1 MLPSSLRQVKVMTMM
16 KKLPKPT
23 STFILIGLVI
33 LLIFQSKNLW
43 LSFDT
48 KSEDQAK
55 IGEVDEFLQEIL
67 TPQRLIA
74 NFGDRD
80 HYITTDL
87 GPYWKMT
94 GENISEKLQ
103 KANSENLKL
112 IDTEEY
118 LNLQRQESLVFKFN
132 SPLSGSVFVN
142 LIGDKRNSND
152 INLSVDSI
160 YISNLG
166 EIYISGSKNFYKLVD
181 IKVDFDIGEILKEVK
196 SKGIR
201 AVNFYEAYGIKKDI
215 YIPDEDYIS
224 LQKVAYVSGLS
235 NLEESMKSNLAER
248 FLGIPI
254 DYIREM
260 SVDGKNTYV
269 YENEY
274 LSLSSD
280 GIIEYSLESLFDVK
294 SRDLNK
300 SLDRAVEFI
309 AQKTGIS
316 SGIYLEKIEPCDYN
330 DSLGYR
336 FFFNLKDGQIPLV
349 LPSKDHSFIE
359 IDVYSE
365 FVKNYREYYIR
376 KDDNPIYKKEKIK
389 IEGIHKILK
398 KNKET
403 FDYKPVIDILSSI
416 DNLSLVY
423 LSSSSSQAEEPSL
436 VYEMTYM
443 GSVYYFDVEDGNLMM
458 VR

>member
-1 MLPSSLRQVKVMTMM
+1 MTMT
-16 KKLPKPT
+16 KKLPKAT
-23 STFILIGLVI
+23 STYILIGLI
-33 LLIFQSKNLW
+33 LLLVFQSKNLW
-43 LSFDT
+43 LSFDI
-48 KSEDQAK
+48 KSEDKVK

-74 NFGDRD
+74 NFGDRE
-80 HYITTDL
+80 HYMTTDL
-87 GPYWKMT
+87 SSYWKMT

-103 KANSENLKL
+103 KATSENLQL
-112 IDTEEY
+112 INIEEY
-118 LNLQRQESLVFKFN
+118 LKLQKQKSLVFKFN

-160 YISNLG
+160 YISELG
-166 EIYISGSKNFYKLVD
+166 DIYISGSKSFYKLAD
-181 IKVDFDIGEILKEVK
+181 IKVDFDIDGILKEVK
-196 SKGIR
+196 TKGIR

-215 YIPDEDYIS
+215 YIPDEDYLS
-224 LQKVAYVSGLS
+224 LQRVAYVSSLGK
-235 NLEESMKSNLAER
+235 LEEGMKANLAER

-274 LSLSSD
+274 LSLSSN

-330 DSLGYR
+330 ESRGYR

-365 FVKNYREYYIR
+365 YVKNYREFYIR
-376 KDDNPIYKKEKIK
+376 KDNDPIYKKDKIS

-398 KNKET
+398 KNRRHFNNKSVME
-403 FDYKPVIDILSSI
+403 ILSSI
-416 DNLSLVY
+416 DNLNLVY
-423 LSSSSSQAEEPSL
+423 LIFSSEEAEEPTL

-443 GSVYYFDVEDGNLMM
+443 GNFYYFNVENGSLMM

>member
-1 MLPSSLRQVKVMTMM
+1 MTMT
-16 KKLPKPT
+16 KKFPKAT
-23 STFILIGLVI
+23 STYILIGLI
-33 LLIFQSKNLW
+33 LLLVFQSKNLW
-43 LSFDT
+43 LSFDI
-48 KSEDQAK
+48 KSEDKVK
-55 IGEVDEFLQEIL
+55 IGDVDEFLQEIL

-74 NFGDRD
+74 NFGDRE
-80 HYITTDL
+80 HYMTTDL
-87 GPYWKMT
+87 SSYWKMT

-103 KANSENLKL
+103 KATSENLQL
-112 IDTEEY
+112 INIEEY
-118 LNLQRQESLVFKFN
+118 LKLQKQKSLVFKFN

-160 YISNLG
+160 YISELG
-166 EIYISGSKNFYKLVD
+166 DIYISGSKSFYKLAD
-181 IKVDFDIGEILKEVK
+181 IKVDFDIDGILKEVK
-196 SKGIR
+196 TKGIR

-215 YIPDEDYIS
+215 YIPDEDYLS
-224 LQKVAYVSGLS
+224 LQRVAYVSGLGK
-235 NLEESMKSNLAER
+235 LEEGMKANLAER

-274 LSLSSD
+274 LSLSSN

-330 DSLGYR
+330 ESRGYR

-365 FVKNYREYYIR
+365 YVKNYREFYIR
-376 KDDNPIYKKEKIK
+376 KDNDPIYKKDKIS

-398 KNKET
+398 KNRRHFNNKSVME
-403 FDYKPVIDILSSI
+403 ILSSI
-416 DNLSLVY
+416 DNLNLVY
-423 LSSSSSQAEEPSL
+423 LIFSSEEAEEPTL

-443 GSVYYFDVEDGNLMM
+443 GNFYYFNVENGSLMM

>member
-1 MLPSSLRQVKVMTMM
+1 MTMT
-16 KKLPKPT
+16 KKLPKAT
-23 STFILIGLVI
+23 STYILIGLI
-33 LLIFQSKNLW
+33 LLLVFQSKNLW

-48 KSEDQAK
+48 KPEDKVK

-74 NFGDRD
+74 NFGDRE
-80 HYITTDL
+80 HYMTTDL
-87 GPYWKMT
+87 SSYWKMT

-103 KANSENLKL
+103 KATSENLQL
-112 IDTEEY
+112 IDIEDY
-118 LNLQRQESLVFKFN
+118 LKLQKQKSLVFKFN

-160 YISNLG
+160 YISELG
-166 EIYISGSKNFYKLVD
+166 DIYISGSKSFYKLAD
-181 IKVDFDIGEILKEVK
+181 IKVDFDIDGILKEVK
-196 SKGIR
+196 TKGIR

-215 YIPDEDYIS
+215 YIPDEDYLS
-224 LQKVAYVSGLS
+224 LQRVAYVSGLGK
-235 NLEESMKSNLAER
+235 LEEGMKANLAER

-274 LSLSSD
+274 LSLSSN

-330 DSLGYR
+330 ESRGYR

-365 FVKNYREYYIR
+365 YVKNYREFYIR
-376 KDDNPIYKKEKIK
+376 KDNDPIYKKDKIS

-398 KNKET
+398 KNRRHFNNKSVME
-403 FDYKPVIDILSSI
+403 ILSSI
-416 DNLSLVY
+416 DNLNLVY
-423 LSSSSSQAEEPSL
+423 LIFSSEEAEEPTL

-443 GSVYYFDVEDGNLMM
+443 GNFYYFNVENGSLMM

>member
-1 MLPSSLRQVKVMTMM
+1 MTMI

-23 STFILIGLVI
+23 STYILIGLV
-33 LLIFQSKNLW
+33 LLLVFQSKNLW

-55 IGEVDEFLQEIL
+55 IGDVDEFLQEIL

-80 HYITTDL
+80 HYMTTDL

-103 KANSENLKL
+103 KATSENLKL

-118 LNLQRQESLVFKFN
+118 LNLQKQESLIFKFN

-160 YISNLG
+160 YISSLG
-166 EIYISGSKNFYKLVD
+166 EIYISGSKNFYKLLD
-181 IKVDFDIGEILKEVK
+181 IKVDFDISEILNEVK
-196 SKGIR
+196 SKGTR

-224 LQKVAYVSGLS
+224 LQKVAYISGLS
-235 NLEESMKSNLAER
+235 NLDESMKSNLAER

-260 SVDGKNTYV
+260 TVDGKNTYV

-280 GIIEYSLESLFDVK
+280 GIIEYSLESQFDVK

-330 DSLGYR
+330 DNLGYR

-376 KDDNPIYKKEKIK
+376 KDDNPIYKKEKIN
-389 IEGIHKILK
+389 IEGIHRILK
-398 KNKET
+398 NNKET
-403 FDYKPVIDILSSI
+403 FDYKPVMDILYAI
-416 DNLSLVY
+416 DNLNLVY
-423 LSSSSSQAEEPSL
+423 LSSSGFQAQEPIL
-436 VYEMTYM
+436 VYEMAYM
-443 GSVYYFDVEDGNLMM
+443 GRVYYFDVEDGNLMM
-458 VR
+458 VK

>member
-1 MLPSSLRQVKVMTMM
+1 M

-48 KSEDQAK
+48 TSEDQAK

-80 HYITTDL
+80 HYMTTDL

-160 YISNLG
+160 YISKLG

-235 NLEESMKSNLAER
+235 NLEEGMKSNLAER

-294 SRDLNK
+294 TRDLNK
-300 SLDRAVEFI
+300 SLDRSVEFI

-330 DSLGYR
+330 DNLGYR

-376 KDDNPIYKKEKIK
+376 KDDNPIYKKEKIN

-398 KNKET
+398 KNRAT
-403 FDYKPVIDILSSI
+403 FDYKPVMDILSSI

-423 LSSSSSQAEEPSL
+423 LSYSSSPEAQEPSL

>member
-1 MLPSSLRQVKVMTMM
+1 M

-43 LSFDT
+43 LSFDK

-80 HYITTDL
+80 HYMTTDL

-235 NLEESMKSNLAER
+235 NLEDSMKSNLAER

-330 DSLGYR
+330 DNLGYR

-376 KDDNPIYKKEKIK
+376 KDDNPIYKKEKIN

-403 FDYKPVIDILSSI
+403 FDYKPAMDILSSI

-423 LSSSSSQAEEPSL
+423 LISSSSQAEEPSL
-436 VYEMTYM
+436 VYEMSYM

>member
-1 MLPSSLRQVKVMTMM
+1 M
-16 KKLPKPT
+16 KNLPKAT
-23 STFILIGLVI
+23 STYILIGLV
-33 LLIFQSKNLW
+33 LLLVFQSKNLW

-48 KSEDQAK
+48 KSEDQVK
-55 IGEVDEFLQEIL
+55 IGDVDEFLQEIL

-74 NFGDRD
+74 NFGERD
-80 HYITTDL
+80 HYMTTNL
-87 GPYWKMT
+87 GSYWKMT

-103 KANSENLKL
+103 KATSENLKL

-118 LNLQRQESLVFKFN
+118 LNLQKQKSLVFKFN

-160 YISNLG
+160 YISSLG

-181 IKVDFDIGEILKEVK
+181 IKVDFDINEILDEVK
-196 SKGIR
+196 AKGIR

-215 YIPDEDYIS
+215 YIPDEDYLS

-235 NLEESMKSNLAER
+235 KLEEGMKSNLTER

-365 FVKNYREYYIR
+365 YVKNYREYYIR
-376 KDDNPIYKKEKIK
+376 KDDNPIYKKEKIS
-389 IEGIHKILK
+389 IEGIHKILR
-398 KNKET
+398 KNRRH
-403 FDYKPVIDILSSI
+403 FNNKPVMEILSSI
-416 DNLSLVY
+416 ENLNLVY
-423 LSSSSSQAEEPSL
+423 LIFSSDEAEEPTL

-443 GSVYYFDVEDGNLMM
+443 GNFYYFNVENGSLMM

>member
-1 MLPSSLRQVKVMTMM
+1 MTMTQ
-16 KKLPKPT
+16 KLPKAT
-23 STFILIGLVI
+23 STYILIGLI
-33 LLIFQSKNLW
+33 LLLVFQSKNLW

-48 KSEDQAK
+48 KPEDKVK

-74 NFGDRD
+74 NFGERE
-80 HYITTDL
+80 HYMTTDL
-87 GPYWKMT
+87 SSYWKMT

-103 KANSENLKL
+103 KATSENLQL
-112 IDTEEY
+112 IDIEEY
-118 LNLQRQESLVFKFN
+118 LKLQKQKSLVFKFN

-160 YISNLG
+160 YISELG
-166 EIYISGSKNFYKLVD
+166 DIYISGSKSFYKLAD
-181 IKVDFDIGEILKEVK
+181 IKVDFDIDEILKEVK
-196 SKGIR
+196 TKGIR

-215 YIPDEDYIS
+215 YIPDEDYLS
-224 LQKVAYVSGLS
+224 LQKVAYVSGLGK
-235 NLEESMKSNLAER
+235 LEEGMKANLAER

-260 SVDGKNTYV
+260 SVDGKYTYV

-274 LSLSSD
+274 LSLSNN

-330 DSLGYR
+330 ESRGYR

-365 FVKNYREYYIR
+365 YVKNYREFYIR
-376 KDDNPIYKKEKIK
+376 KDDDPIYKKDKIS
-389 IEGIHKILK
+389 IEGIHKILR
-398 KNKET
+398 KNRRHFNNKSVME
-403 FDYKPVIDILSSI
+403 ILSSI
-416 DNLSLVY
+416 DNLNLVY
-423 LSSSSSQAEEPSL
+423 LIFSSEEAEEPTL

-443 GSVYYFDVEDGNLMM
+443 GNFYYFNVENGSLIM

>member
-1 MLPSSLRQVKVMTMM
+1 MM

-23 STFILIGLVI
+23 STFILIGLVL

-43 LSFDT
+43 LSFDK

-80 HYITTDL
+80 HYMTTDL

-330 DSLGYR
+330 DNLGYR

-376 KDDNPIYKKEKIK
+376 KDDNPIYKKEKIN

-403 FDYKPVIDILSSI
+403 FDYKPVMDILSSI

-423 LSSSSSQAEEPSL
+423 LISSSSQAEEPSL
-436 VYEMTYM
+436 VYEMSYM
-443 GSVYYFDVEDGNLMM
+443 GSVYYFDVEDGSLMM